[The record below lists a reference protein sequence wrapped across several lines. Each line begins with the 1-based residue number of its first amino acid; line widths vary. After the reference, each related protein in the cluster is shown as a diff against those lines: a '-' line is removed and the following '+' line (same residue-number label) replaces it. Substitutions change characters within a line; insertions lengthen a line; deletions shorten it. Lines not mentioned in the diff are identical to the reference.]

1 MKTMSFTAPLLIVA
15 MTVVAICGL
24 GQLTLRASAV
34 STHNSIELLR
44 MHLRVVRLHEQLLR
58 QSQESLAAGLNLKSL
73 PAARP
78 LSTKSALVFPE
89 SVQPWPEG
97 LEGKP

>member
-1 MKTMSFTAPLLIVA
+1 MKMMSFTAPLLIVA

-44 MHLRVVRLHEQLLR
+44 MHLRVVRLHEDLLR
-58 QSQESLAAGLNLKSL
+58 QSQARLAAGLRVL
-73 PAARP
+73 PTARP
-78 LSTKSALVFPE
+78 KSAEGRVAVLPE
-89 SVQPWPEG
+89 AGQPWPEG
-97 LEGKP
+97 LGGKP